1 MCARSIASA
10 LKGCFVDRFNE
21 WIATAS
27 TKDIVAWNY
36 DATPHQAIDEADL
49 QLRGGSA
56 AIWWLC
62 DRFIHT
68 ELNDWRRSSLDW
80 ELRFAHQPFSVAD
93 AAGVPLPLLEER
105 PTHRDM
111 IVDAV
116 VRRVTNPTLTDS
128 LVAGLSRSDL
138 RELAPLYIEDGQL
151 PLLLE
156 LLVKAVDYSPEDSDL
171 RSLLGF
177 ILVPFDPE
185 AALLNFDRIKETEGS
200 LKGIIAANRSA
211 ALARLGRYGEALRVL
226 EQFSA
231 TNSVGTSALFWPPE
245 EIIRASVVPRRLV
258 HLAVG
263 EWADQIRLLLAEA

>member
-1 MCARSIASA
+1 
-10 LKGCFVDRFNE
+10 
-21 WIATAS
+21 
-27 TKDIVAWNY
+27 
-36 DATPHQAIDEADL
+36 
-49 QLRGGSA
+49 
-56 AIWWLC
+56 
-62 DRFIHT
+62 
-68 ELNDWRRSSLDW
+68 
-80 ELRFAHQPFSVAD
+80 
-93 AAGVPLPLLEER
+93 
-105 PTHRDM
+105 M

-116 VRRVTNPTLTDS
+116 VRRVTNPNLTDS

-138 RELAPLYIEDGQL
+138 RELAPLYIEDDQL

-171 RSLLGF
+171 RNLLGF

-226 EQFSA
+226 EQFFA

-245 EIIRASVVPRRLV
+245 EIVRASVVPRRLV